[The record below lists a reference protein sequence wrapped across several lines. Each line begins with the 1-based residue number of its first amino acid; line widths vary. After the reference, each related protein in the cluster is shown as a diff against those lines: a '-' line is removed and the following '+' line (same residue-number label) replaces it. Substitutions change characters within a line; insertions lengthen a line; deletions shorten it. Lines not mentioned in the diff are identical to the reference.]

1 MNRRQ
6 RQEAKS
12 QIARIDGVQSSAAP
26 SEDTV
31 MHAVEISSYSG
42 PLPHPDILRSFEE
55 IIPGAA
61 QRILMQ
67 FEQQSTHRR
76 EMEAKVISSG
86 AFSQRL
92 GTISAA
98 LAGLIGVSGGVW
110 LAHEGKS
117 LVGLATLFTTLASLI
132 GVYLYQ
138 KPKQK
143 QELDEKRPKP
153 LREREK

>member
-1 MNRRQ
+1 VNRRQ
-6 RQEAKS
+6 RQGDKA
-12 QIARIDGVQSSAAP
+12 QIARIDGVQSTSSQQDEA
-26 SEDTV
+26 V

-61 QRILMQ
+61 QRIFTQ
-67 FEQQSTHRR
+67 FEEQSSHRR
-76 EMEAKVISSG
+76 EMEARVISSG

-92 GTISAA
+92 GTVSASF
-98 LAGLIGVSGGVW
+98 AGLIGVSGGIW

-117 LVGLATLFTTLASLI
+117 VVGLATLFTTLASLV

-153 LREREK
+153 VRER